1 MICQTFRKR
10 MCIALGERVEPEMK
24 ELLFRFAE
32 EMKKT
37 ICKTSKNLSVR
48 RLKLLVT
55 IRFLGKKIRRNL
67 CRKNLRIRRK
77 KILEIRTKATIRE
90 SQTDLKGI
98 KDGGVDIVINGLSK

>member
-10 MCIALGERVEPEMK
+10 MCIALGEQVEPEMK

-48 RLKLLVT
+48 RLKLLVI

-67 CRKNLRIRRK
+67 CRKNNKIHRK
-77 KILEIRTKATIRE
+77 KILEIRTKAIIRE
-90 SQTDLKGI
+90 NQPTLKRIKEDGIDL
-98 KDGGVDIVINGLSK
+98 VINDL